1 MYART
6 LGVTQKSKTLPLSFT
21 RVSAKN
27 VLQFN
32 YLSISEPFSIVDTIV
47 GFFKSQIFQKGI
59 FWVVDQKRSHGHSLL
74 SGDTQAGRLYWAE
87 SQQLTIN
94 PTASRYKQHFGF
106 RQSHWWTD
114 YFLSYEL
121 LSFWSDPPQ
130 SNSQLIWNCH
140 NFYNQFLDKVYINV
154 KFIYQMFTRWR
165 FRLATEFVK
174 WMYCC
179 VVWTMDIRPESC
191 KRNRWFPCVGI
202 FPNIT
207 LGKPFLILGGNML
220 S

>member
-1 MYART
+1 MNW
-6 LGVTQKSKTLPLSFT
+6 L
-21 RVSAKN
+21 
-27 VLQFN
+27 
-32 YLSISEPFSIVDTIV
+32 FS
-47 GFFKSQIFQKGI
+47 Q
-59 FWVVDQKRSHGHSLL
+59 LL
-74 SGDTQAGRLYWAE
+74 MR
-87 SQQLTIN
+87 
-94 PTASRYKQHFGF
+94 
-106 RQSHWWTD
+106 
-114 YFLSYEL
+114 
-121 LSFWSDPPQ
+121 DPPQ
-130 SNSQLIWNCH
+130 SDSQLIWKYH

-220 S
+220 LWNEIITVKRHWSTNLQMMNSKSNDGWYFSARCSQFQIVEKNHNIIFIKKSKKWYLKLG

>member
-1 MYART
+1 MNW
-6 LGVTQKSKTLPLSFT
+6 L
-21 RVSAKN
+21 
-27 VLQFN
+27 
-32 YLSISEPFSIVDTIV
+32 FS
-47 GFFKSQIFQKGI
+47 Q
-59 FWVVDQKRSHGHSLL
+59 LL
-74 SGDTQAGRLYWAE
+74 MR
-87 SQQLTIN
+87 
-94 PTASRYKQHFGF
+94 
-106 RQSHWWTD
+106 
-114 YFLSYEL
+114 
-121 LSFWSDPPQ
+121 DPPQ
-130 SNSQLIWNCH
+130 SDSQLIWKYH

-207 LGKPFLILGGNML
+207 LGKPFLIRGGNML
-220 S
+220 SWNEIEIITVKTHWSTNLQMMNSKSNDGWYFSARCSQFQIVEKNHNIIFIKKSKKYLGKP